1 MPANSTSKEQRK
13 LIVLDHIVHEYV
25 SSAVPISSMTVSTRM
40 GGRVSSAT
48 VRNIMAELEDEGYI
62 EQPHTSAGRVPTNK
76 GYRQYVDMIRDRIR
90 FEKREARRLAAEYDR
105 RIRTIREVIRTT
117 SHIISHELHN
127 AGVVMWPGIEYSYL
141 KHLELVKVRAE
152 TVLAVLVTMTNDVKN
167 CIVKLER
174 ELKKTELDSIANYIN
189 SNYER
194 RNILSIYD
202 DLKQVMGRDNGDMS
216 ADMIKA
222 AGDALNIIDAV
233 IENDIENEIY
243 WEGLD
248 YFMDEP
254 ESRDINVT
262 RNILRAFSE
271 GGELL
276 RVMKGDLPYE
286 GIRIHIGDENVSS
299 MLKDC
304 AIITSGYS
312 LGGRMVGRMGVIGP
326 TRMDYDHAFRTLI
339 CLSDLIS
346 LKLEEI
352 NG

>member
-1 MPANSTSKEQRK
+1 
-13 LIVLDHIVHEYV
+13 VEY
-25 SSAVPISSMTVSTRM
+25 
-40 GGRVSSAT
+40 
-48 VRNIMAELEDEGYI
+48 N
-62 EQPHTSAGRVPTNK
+62 
-76 GYRQYVDMIRDRIR
+76 
-90 FEKREARRLAAEYDR
+90 R
-105 RIRTIREVIRTT
+105 RIKTIREVIRTT
-117 SHIISHELHN
+117 SHLISRELHN

-141 KHLELVKVRAE
+141 KHLELVKVKAE

-167 CIVKLER
+167 CVVRLEK
-174 ELKKTELDSIANYIN
+174 ELKKRELEEIANYIN

-202 DLKQVMGRDNGDMS
+202 DLKKTLGRGNGDMS
-216 ADMIKA
+216 GEVIRS
-222 AGDALNIIDAV
+222 AGAALNIIDTV

-254 ESRDINVT
+254 EFRDINVT
-262 RNILRAFSE
+262 RNMLRVFSG

-276 RVMKGDLPYE
+276 KVMKNDLRYE
-286 GIRIHIGDENVSS
+286 GLRVHIGDENISN
-299 MLKDC
+299 MLREC
-304 AIITSGYS
+304 TIITSGYS
-312 LGGRMVGRMGVIGP
+312 LGGRVVGRMGVIGP
-326 TRMDYDHAFRTLI
+326 TRMDYDHALRTLI